1 MMMSLI
7 SRLVGIHELFLF
19 NFYPL
24 LQRFLQPHQ
33 RDVTRILQY
42 AAQVSPQRAPAGSG
56 CRVRG
61 FDVCCGSLTQ

>member
-7 SRLVGIHELFLF
+7 SRLVGVHELFLF

-42 AAQVSPQRAPAGSG
+42 AAQVSQAG
-56 CRVRG
+56 
-61 FDVCCGSLTQ
+61 